1 MDVDLTDVPPVRV
14 SGALHQVLSR
24 TRHGRP
30 EVGQIWRSEFAGWSA
45 HIVIRHDDGDE
56 LVASPIDDRG
66 PATGRMLDHEVR
78 WEPAVRVRL
87 PRYALDVRLGQ
98 TPAEPDATV
107 AGQLRSAH
115 PLAVVVTALAAVEPA
130 AEGLADLLQRHGVSR
145 EETAR
150 LLGLGGSGVLALAR
164 DRYLPTAAELEL
176 LSEASGVPVD
186 RLRAAAPTVPL
197 PLGRALRQPLVRERL
212 RRLAAR
218 VRPPFELQF
227 IVARQAMLAGQRST
241 GPGEQDWVQVV
252 DDVLRSMEAEDDET

>member
-14 SGALHQVLSR
+14 SDAVLEALSR
-24 TRHGRP
+24 TRQARP
-30 EVGQIWRSEFAGWSA
+30 DIGQIWRSEFAGWSA
-45 HIVIRHDDGDE
+45 HVVIRHDDGDE
-56 LVASPIDDRG
+56 VVASPIDDRG
-66 PATGRMLDHEVR
+66 AATGQMLGHELR
-78 WEPAVRVRL
+78 WAPDLRVRL
-87 PRYALDVRLGQ
+87 PRYALDVQLGQ

-107 AGQLRSAH
+107 AGQLPSAH
-115 PLAVVVTALAAVEPA
+115 PLAVVVTALTAEEPA
-130 AEGLADLLQRHGVSR
+130 AEGLADLLQRHGMSR
-145 EETAR
+145 QETAR

-164 DRYLPTAAELEL
+164 DRYLPSAAELVL

-197 PLGRALRQPLVRERL
+197 PLGRALRQSLVRERL

-227 IVARQAMLAGQRST
+227 IVARQAMLAGRRST

-252 DDVLRSMEAEDDET
+252 DDVLTSMEAGDDET